1 MRMRLKELPGMSA
14 GAKGHGRLWCGA
26 NGLDPEILDEFPEPL
41 HGIARVGLVE
51 VEILNEP
58 LDAVAHELLG
68 EKHGARVAVRLEE
81 EGSSG
86 LLGKVRVFVQI
97 HAVTLLK
104 FGGLFQ
110 VLHGGLGFDGGR
122 RWCGFF
128 IHERSDGFFCS
139 FKKCEIAQVI

>member
-1 MRMRLKELPGMSA
+1 MRLKELPSMSA
-14 GAKGHGRLWCGA
+14 GAKGPVWLWGGA
-26 NGLDPEILDEFPEPL
+26 NWLDPEILNEFPEAL
-41 HGIARVGLVE
+41 HGIARIGLVE

-68 EKHGARVAVRLEE
+68 EIHGGMVAVRLEE

-86 LLGKVRVFVQI
+86 LVGKVRVFVQI

-104 FGGLFQ
+104 FGGLF
-110 VLHGGLGFDGGR
+110 HGGLGFDGGR